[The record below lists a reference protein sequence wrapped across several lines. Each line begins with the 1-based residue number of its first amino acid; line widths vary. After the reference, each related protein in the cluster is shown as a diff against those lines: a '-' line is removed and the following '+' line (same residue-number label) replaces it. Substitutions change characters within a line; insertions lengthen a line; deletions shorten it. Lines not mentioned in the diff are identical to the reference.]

1 MRLTQQLAIMTHPT
15 TEGKDN
21 TYKRQ
26 FRDDNSQ
33 GCKEIDGEIRQVVV
47 GIMCAKQEETNGHA
61 EEELLCGRILISIVD
76 LLPHV
81 EVVVRAGVEFKR
93 DAPHPVEHE
102 ERTEHVADVG
112 ECP

>member
-1 MRLTQQLAIMTHPT
+1 MTHQPHKART
-15 TEGKDN
+15 T

-47 GIMCAKQEETNGHA
+47 GIMCAEEKETNGYA
-61 EEELLCGRILISIVD
+61 EEELLRGGILVSIVD

-81 EVVVRAGVEFKR
+81 EVVVRAGVEFKW

-112 ECP
+112 ERP